1 MLKSRDPLRRTALL
15 VGASTFIIAGMAF
28 TDVNAQMEEPNTSQS
43 AAQGGERVNQGNTAQ
58 DKTGQDRVQI
68 VPAGSWNYDRI
79 YGSGWSYDRLIDEAE
94 VIGPE
99 GDDIGDV
106 ENLIIGRDGKVKA
119 VIAEIGGFLDIGDTH
134 VAVPWD
140 RLYISPDLEE
150 VEIPVTEDEI
160 ENYSVFKEE
169 YLTRGMAEDVEVV
182 SSELETGPNIVKA
195 SRLMNEDSYFSDGK
209 GYGTITDLIFVG
221 DQLHAVVVSGDAAYG
236 GGYRALPY
244 WQQAYVYEADSG
256 SERQAGRP
264 YYDVGY
270 NEKEVQQV
278 DEFDYDQ
285 MKDEVQVSDKS
296 AAAGNAADRSD
307 KRAEVDVSSSTGEQV
322 TVVVKQSDR
331 YGSYLADEQGRA
343 LYMFKADNQAQ
354 QSKQAKSACYNKC
367 AEMWPPLTTAGEPK
381 AGVKVR
387 QNLLASIER
396 KDGSSQVTYNGWPLY
411 YYAKDSGGGEALG
424 QDIKGFGAEW
434 YLLTPSGKE
443 VHAEAEAKD
452 RRG

>member
-43 AAQGGERVNQGNTAQ
+43 AAQGGERVNQDNTA
-58 DKTGQDRVQI
+58 QDRVQI

-236 GGYRALPY
+236 GGYGALHVQGRQPSPT
-244 WQQAYVYEADSG
+244 E
-256 SERQAGRP
+256 QAG
-264 YYDVGY
+264 
-270 NEKEVQQV
+270 KECVLQQV
-278 DEFDYDQ
+278 RRN
-285 MKDEVQVSDKS
+285 V
-296 AAAGNAADRSD
+296 AAIDDSR
-307 KRAEVDVSSSTGEQV
+307 RAESRRQ
-322 TVVVKQSDR
+322 
-331 YGSYLADEQGRA
+331 GS
-343 LYMFKADNQAQ
+343 
-354 QSKQAKSACYNKC
+354 
-367 AEMWPPLTTAGEPK
+367 AEPPC
-381 AGVKVR
+381 
-387 QNLLASIER
+387 Q
-396 KDGSSQVTYNGWPLY
+396 
-411 YYAKDSGGGEALG
+411 
-424 QDIKGFGAEW
+424 
-434 YLLTPSGKE
+434 
-443 VHAEAEAKD
+443 H
-452 RRG
+452 